1 MRTPALFLVTLLAV
15 IAPAPAEEPGAAE
28 AQLRDALRNTMLQLR
43 EAQAKTAEMEATAV
57 QAEMA
62 ADRAKKETAA
72 LQSQLVDERNTA
84 ANQAAELR
92 AAIARGEDQAI
103 ALGAQVA
110 KWEKDYRALTERTRK
125 SEYELAKARGRNTV
139 LERAVA
145 EQQVKLTEMKT
156 IADDILD
163 RYAAHS
169 FGRTMLARE
178 PFISVNR
185 ASLQT
190 IMQDLET
197 RLRAA
202 SIPGAVPPP
211 ASAPA
216 PAPPAASASNR

>member
-1 MRTPALFLVTLLAV
+1 MHKILFPSLILISMLALAAAQEDGAV
-15 IAPAPAEEPGAAE
+15 E

-43 EAQAKTAEMEATAV
+43 EAQAKTAEMEAKAV

-62 ADRAKKETAA
+62 AEKAKKETAA
-72 LQSQLVDERNTA
+72 VQAQLVEERNTA
-84 ANQAAELR
+84 ANQATELR
-92 AAIARGEDQAI
+92 AAM
-103 ALGAQVA
+103 AQVEDKA
-110 KWEKDYRALTERTRK
+110 VALSAQVTKWEKDYRALTERMRK
-125 SEYELAKARGRNTV
+125 AEYELAKAKGRNTV
-139 LERAVA
+139 LERTVA
-145 EQQVKLTEMKT
+145 EQQVKLAEMKS
-156 IADDILD
+156 IADEILD

-202 SIPGAVPPP
+202 NLPGASP
-211 ASAPA
+211 ATAPA
-216 PAPPAASASNR
+216 AAAPTTPAPSNQ

>member
-1 MRTPALFLVTLLAV
+1 MRILALALLVLL
-15 IAPAPAEEPGAAE
+15 IARPSAPAEEAGAAE

-43 EAQAKTAEMEATAV
+43 EAQAKTAEMEAAAV

-62 ADRAKKETAA
+62 ADRAKKETTA
-72 LQSQLVDERNTA
+72 LQSQLVEERNTA

-92 AAIARGEDQAI
+92 AAIARAEDQVI

-110 KWEKDYRALTERTRK
+110 KWEKEYRALTERTRK
-125 SEYELAKARGRNTV
+125 SEHELAKARGRNTV

-169 FGRTMLARE
+169 FGRTVLARE

-202 SIPGAVPPP
+202 AIPGTPP
-211 ASAPA
+211 APA
-216 PAPPAASASNR
+216 PAAASASNR

>member
-1 MRTPALFLVTLLAV
+1 MRILALALLVLL
-15 IAPAPAEEPGAAE
+15 IARPSAPAEEAGAAE

-62 ADRAKKETAA
+62 ADRAKKETTA
-72 LQSQLVDERNTA
+72 LQSQLVEERNTA

-92 AAIARGEDQAI
+92 AAIARAEDQVI

-125 SEYELAKARGRNTV
+125 SEHELAKARGRNTV

-169 FGRTMLARE
+169 FGRTVLARE

-202 SIPGAVPPP
+202 AIPGTPP
-211 ASAPA
+211 APA
-216 PAPPAASASNR
+216 PAAASASNR

>member
-1 MRTPALFLVTLLAV
+1 MRTIVFLLVV
-15 IAPAPAEEPGAAE
+15 SIAGLTSAIAEEAGAVE

-43 EAQAKTAEMEATAV
+43 EAQAKTAEMEAASV

-62 ADRAKKETAA
+62 AEKAKKETAA
-72 LQSQLVDERNTA
+72 VQAQLVEERSTA
-84 ANQAAELR
+84 ANQTTELR
-92 AAIARGEDQAI
+92 AAMAQVEDKAI
-103 ALGAQVA
+103 ALNAQVA

-139 LERAVA
+139 LERTVA
-145 EQQVKLTEMKT
+145 EQQVKLTEMKN
-156 IADDILD
+156 IADEILD

-202 SIPGAVPPP
+202 NLPGAPQTPAP
-211 ASAPA
+211 ASAAATPA
-216 PAPPAASASNR
+216 PSNR

>member
-1 MRTPALFLVTLLAV
+1 MRTIVFLLVV
-15 IAPAPAEEPGAAE
+15 SIAGLTSAIAEEAGAVE

-43 EAQAKTAEMEATAV
+43 EAQAKTAEMEAASV

-62 ADRAKKETAA
+62 AEKAKKETAA
-72 LQSQLVDERNTA
+72 VQAQLVEERNNS
-84 ANQAAELR
+84 ANQATELR
-92 AAIARGEDQAI
+92 AAMAQVEDKAI
-103 ALGAQVA
+103 ALNAQVA

-139 LERAVA
+139 LERTVA
-145 EQQVKLTEMKT
+145 EQQVKLTEMKN
-156 IADDILD
+156 IADEILD

-202 SIPGAVPPP
+202 NLPGAPQTPAP
-211 ASAPA
+211 ASAAATPA
-216 PAPPAASASNR
+216 PSNR

>member
-1 MRTPALFLVTLLAV
+1 MRTIVFLLVVSIAGLTSAIAQEAGAV
-15 IAPAPAEEPGAAE
+15 E

-43 EAQAKTAEMEATAV
+43 EAQAKTAEMEAASV

-62 ADRAKKETAA
+62 AEKAKKETAA
-72 LQSQLVDERNTA
+72 VQAQLVEERSTA
-84 ANQAAELR
+84 ANQTTELR
-92 AAIARGEDQAI
+92 AAMAQVEDKAI
-103 ALGAQVA
+103 ALNAQVA

-139 LERAVA
+139 LERTVA

-156 IADDILD
+156 IADEILD

-202 SIPGAVPPP
+202 NLAGAPQ
-211 ASAPA
+211 APA
-216 PAPPAASASNR
+216 PASAATPAPSNR

>member
-1 MRTPALFLVTLLAV
+1 MHKFLFPSLILVFLLA
-15 IAPAPAEEPGAAE
+15 PAAAEEAGAVE
-28 AQLRDALRNTMLQLR
+28 AQLRDALRGNMLQLR
-43 EAQAKTAEMEATAV
+43 DAQAKTAEMEAKAV

-62 ADRAKKETAA
+62 ADKAKKETAA
-72 LQSQLVDERNTA
+72 AQAQLVEERNNS
-84 ANQAAELR
+84 ANQATELR
-92 AAIARGEDQAI
+92 AAMAQVEDKAI
-103 ALGAQVA
+103 ALNAQVA
-110 KWEKDYRALTERTRK
+110 KWEKDYRALTERMRK
-125 SEYELAKARGRNTV
+125 AEYELAKAKGRNTV

-156 IADDILD
+156 IADEILD

-169 FGRTMLARE
+169 FGRTVLARE

-202 SIPGAVPPP
+202 ALPGA
-211 ASAPA
+211 APA
-216 PAPPAASASNR
+216 AAAAAATPAPSNR

>member
-1 MRTPALFLVTLLAV
+1 MRTIVFLVV
-15 IAPAPAEEPGAAE
+15 MSIAGLTSAIAEEAGAVE

-43 EAQAKTAEMEATAV
+43 EAQAKTAEMEAASV

-62 ADRAKKETAA
+62 AEKAKKETAA
-72 LQSQLVDERNTA
+72 VQAQLVEERSTA
-84 ANQAAELR
+84 ANQTTELR
-92 AAIARGEDQAI
+92 AAMAQVEDKAI
-103 ALGAQVA
+103 ALNAQVA

-139 LERAVA
+139 LERIAA

-156 IADDILD
+156 IADEILD

-169 FGRTMLARE
+169 FGRTIAARE

-202 SIPGAVPPP
+202 ALPGTTSRPP
-211 ASAPA
+211 AT
-216 PAPPAASASNR
+216 AASTTAPSNP

>member
-1 MRTPALFLVTLLAV
+1 MRTLALVLLILFTVRLSA
-15 IAPAPAEEPGAAE
+15 AAEEAGAAE

-43 EAQAKTAEMEATAV
+43 EAQAKTAEMEAAAV

-62 ADRAKKETAA
+62 AEKAKKDTAA
-72 LQSQLVDERNTA
+72 LQSQLVEERNTA
-84 ANQAAELR
+84 TNQASELR
-92 AAIARGEDQAI
+92 AAIARAEDKAI
-103 ALGAQVA
+103 ALNAQVA

-125 SEYELAKARGRNTV
+125 SEFELAKARGRNTV

-145 EQQVKLTEMKT
+145 EQQVKLAEMKT
-156 IADDILD
+156 IADEILD

-169 FGRTMLARE
+169 FGRTVLARE

-202 SIPGAVPPP
+202 SIPGA
-211 ASAPA
+211 SPA
-216 PAPPAASASNR
+216 PGTAAASASNR